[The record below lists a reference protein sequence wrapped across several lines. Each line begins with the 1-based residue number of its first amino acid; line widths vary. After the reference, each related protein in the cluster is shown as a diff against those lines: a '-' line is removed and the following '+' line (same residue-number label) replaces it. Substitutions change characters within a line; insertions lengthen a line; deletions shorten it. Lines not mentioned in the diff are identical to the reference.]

1 MQVQAGD
8 GQLEEREGK
17 PEAVRVSS
25 LSEER
30 ILGCLH
36 GPRRGITTLPECPT
50 YVIYPLFP

>member
-50 YVIYPLFP
+50 YV